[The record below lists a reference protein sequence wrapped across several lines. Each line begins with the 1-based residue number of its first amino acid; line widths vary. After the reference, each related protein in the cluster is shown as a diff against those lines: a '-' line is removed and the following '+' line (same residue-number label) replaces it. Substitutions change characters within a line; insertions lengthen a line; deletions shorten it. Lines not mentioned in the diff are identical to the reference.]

1 VECRCEEDSKTAEE
15 VDVNCHN
22 RRIVAWGLVAAFIIA
37 CGVIS
42 GQADTAVGI
51 VFIDHNANG
60 ILDGAETGFPD
71 VSVSDGTSVTQT
83 DAEGTF
89 QIPLG
94 DEARFVFVSTPTGT
108 IATGNSWYQPV
119 VKGKTDDY
127 NFPLTEHDDE
137 GPLVFIQVSDIHY
150 APTPEEFKEG
160 LRDRRM
166 TILPDPVLATIT
178 DDANALEPDFV
189 ILTGDLVADS
199 KYPEPARVDE
209 WMASIAG
216 FAASFQQPTYGVI
229 GNHDVV
235 RDESIGK
242 TIYESYF
249 GPTYYSFNI
258 KGTHCIVLD
267 DQQLVG
273 TSLVYSV
280 DAQQLAWLEQD
291 LSAVDPMSPIVVF
304 SHVPTPDWAATDENA
319 ALLELL
325 ASQSITAL
333 INGHWHTNAVLQQEP
348 FVEITSG
355 AVCGAW
361 WEGPGPDGTG
371 FGYRVFQMAR
381 GNLDTIWRTAGQYSV
396 DVPVPG
402 KAILSWTDLLHA
414 QVWGQANGASYRWD
428 DQAAIAVNVD
438 WNGLW
443 SSISTNLNVSTLEDG
458 YHTLSLEFEFAN
470 AETVTGTRTYYAS
483 NPSISLEEIFEHP
496 DTYQGKLVAAPDLEV
511 RAVMGTDISAF
522 DDTKTIIIT
531 KAPYTLT
538 RGALI
543 GIVGMY
549 RPTSTAP
556 IKIYDP
562 IFFTLFDDETGQ

>member
-1 VECRCEEDSKTAEE
+1 MNCR
-15 VDVNCHN
+15 H
-22 RRIVAWGLVAAFIIA
+22 RRFIAYGVVAAFIIA
-37 CGVIS
+37 CGAIS
-42 GQADTAVGI
+42 GQAGTVEGI
-51 VFIDHNANG
+51 VFVDHNGNQV
-60 ILDGAETGFPD
+60 LDNEERGLPG
-71 VSVSDGTSVTQT
+71 VSVSDGATVGQT
-83 DAEGTF
+83 DAEGKF
-89 QIPLG
+89 QIPLSS
-94 DEARFVFVSTPTGT
+94 EARFIFVSTPTGT
-108 IATGNSWYQPV
+108 EAGSNWYQPV
-119 VKGKTDDY
+119 IEGKTDDY
-127 NFPLTEHDDE
+127 DFALTLHEDE
-137 GPLVFIQVSDIHY
+137 GPLVFIQLSDIHY

-166 TILPDPVLATIT
+166 VILPDPVLATMT
-178 DDANALEPDFV
+178 DDANAVEADFV

-199 KYPEPARVDE
+199 KYPEPTRVEE
-209 WMASIAG
+209 WMASIAS
-216 FAASFQQPTYGVI
+216 FASSFQHPTYGVI

-242 TIYESYF
+242 AIYESYF

-258 KGTHCIVLD
+258 KGTHCVVLD

-280 DAQQLAWLEQD
+280 DEQQLAWLEQD
-291 LSAVDPMSPIVVF
+291 LSTIDPMSPIVVF
-304 SHVPTPDWAATDENA
+304 SHVPTPDWAATAETA
-319 ALLELL
+319 ALFELL
-325 ASQSITAL
+325 ASRSITAL

-381 GNLDTIWRTAGQYSV
+381 GNLDTIWRTAGQNSV

-402 KAILSWTDLLHA
+402 VAVLSWTDALHA
-414 QVWGQANGASYRWD
+414 QVWGQASGASYHWD
-428 DQAAIAVNVD
+428 DQAATAVDVN

-458 YHTLSLEFEFAN
+458 YHTLNLEFEFAE
-470 AETVTGTRTYYAS
+470 AETITEARTYFVS
-483 NPSISLEEIFEHP
+483 NPSISLEEIFDHP
-496 DTYQGKLVAAPDLEV
+496 DTFQGKLVAAPNLEV
-511 RAVMGTDISAF
+511 RAVMGSDISAF
-522 DDTKTIIIT
+522 DETKTIIIT
-531 KAPYTLT
+531 KVPYTLN
-538 RGALI
+538 RGASI

-562 IFFTLFDDETGQ
+562 IFFTLFDEESGE